1 MHPGG
6 GVSGGGRA
14 TAVKMLTDLGLDLPA
29 TS

>member
-1 MHPGG
+1 
-6 GVSGGGRA
+6 VSGGGRA